1 MVILIAGET
10 HTGKTLLAQK
20 LLEAYR
26 YPCLSLDHL
35 KMGLIRSGRCAL
47 SPESDDA
54 ELTRY
59 LWPIVREMIKTC
71 IENRQNMIIEGCYIP
86 FGWEDD
92 FPDEYRKEIAYV
104 CLVFSEG
111 YIKERY
117 ADIAKY
123 ESVIENSKQGYY
135 LALRQTQQTLR
146 TDNPNWQ
153 PWLVFFFRALQQQM
167 WRLKKKIEHEHMLIT
182 KLPALSLQIL
192 EYTREHG
199 RATVSEL
206 VTLTG
211 VSRNTIRKYLYNLV
225 ASNYLELVG
234 RGRGSWYKI
243 K

>member
-35 KMGLIRSGRCAL
+35 KMGLIRSGQCAL
-47 SPESDDA
+47 SPESDGA

-117 ADIAKY
+117 ADIARY
-123 ESVIENSKQGYY
+123 ESVIENRKEACPAPESLLEGNRRN
-135 LALRQTQQTLR
+135 LRQCILHSYEYILMVCPGYRNDTAAPAYGSAQGR
-146 TDNPNWQ
+146 CRCGIMKS
-153 PWLVFFFRALQQQM
+153 FSRA
-167 WRLKKKIEHEHMLIT
+167 
-182 KLPALSLQIL
+182 PAPA
-192 EYTREHG
+192 G
-199 RATVSEL
+199 RAQRHPAIHCSL
-206 VTLTG
+206 S
-211 VSRNTIRKYLYNLV
+211 SRRDHV
-225 ASNYLELVG
+225 
-234 RGRGSWYKI
+234 R
-243 K
+243 

>member
-10 HTGKTLLAQK
+10 RTGKTLLAQK

-35 KMGLIRSGRCAL
+35 KMGLIRSGQCAL

-117 ADIAKY
+117 ADIARY
-123 ESVIENSKQGYY
+123 ESVIENRKEACPAPESLLEGNRRN
-135 LALRQTQQTLR
+135 LRQCILHSYKYILM
-146 TDNPNWQ
+146 DKDY
-153 PWLVFFFRALQQQM
+153 ALDIEM
-167 WRLKKKIEHEHMLIT
+167 IRRLLHTAAPKGD
-182 KLPALSLQIL
+182 A
-192 EYTREHG
+192 
-199 RATVSEL
+199 
-206 VTLTG
+206 
-211 VSRNTIRKYLYNLV
+211 V
-225 ASNYLELVG
+225 AG
-234 RGRGSWYKI
+234 
-243 K
+243 

>member
-35 KMGLIRSGRCAL
+35 KMGLIRSGQCAL

-71 IENRQNMIIEGCYIP
+71 VENRQNMIIEGCYIP

-117 ADIAKY
+117 ADIAGY
-123 ESVIENSKQGYY
+123 ESVSENRKEACPAPESLLEGNRRN
-135 LALRQTQQTLR
+135 LRQCILHSYKYILM
-146 TDNPNWQ
+146 DKDY
-153 PWLVFFFRALQQQM
+153 ALDIEM
-167 WRLKKKIEHEHMLIT
+167 IRRLLHTAAPK
-182 KLPALSLQIL
+182 AD
-192 EYTREHG
+192 
-199 RATVSEL
+199 A
-206 VTLTG
+206 
-211 VSRNTIRKYLYNLV
+211 V
-225 ASNYLELVG
+225 AG
-234 RGRGSWYKI
+234 
-243 K
+243 

>member
-35 KMGLIRSGRCAL
+35 KMGLIRSGQCAL
-47 SPESDDA
+47 SPESDGA

-86 FGWEDD
+86 FGWEND

-104 CLVFSEG
+104 CLVFSED

-117 ADIAKY
+117 ADIARY
-123 ESVIENSKQGYY
+123 ESVSENRKEACPAPESLLEGNRRN
-135 LALRQTQQTLR
+135 LRQCILHSYEYILMDKDYALDIEMIRRLLHTAAPRPMPLR
-146 TDNPNWQ
+146 DNE
-153 PWLVFFFRALQQQM
+153 VFFPCACPSRQGTEASCNPL
-167 WRLKKKIEHEHMLIT
+167 LSVIKEGPC
-182 KLPALSLQIL
+182 PAKQLS
-192 EYTREHG
+192 
-199 RATVSEL
+199 
-206 VTLTG
+206 
-211 VSRNTIRKYLYNLV
+211 
-225 ASNYLELVG
+225 
-234 RGRGSWYKI
+234 
-243 K
+243 

>member
-71 IENRQNMIIEGCYIP
+71 VENRQNMIIEGCYIP

-117 ADIAKY
+117 ADIAGY
-123 ESVIENSKQGYY
+123 ESVIENRKEACPAPESLLEGNRRN
-135 LALRQTQQTLR
+135 LRQCIRQRPRPMPLR
-146 TDNPNWQ
+146 DNE
-153 PWLVFFFRALQQQM
+153 VFFPVRCPSRQGMEASCNPL
-167 WRLKKKIEHEHMLIT
+167 LSVIKEGPC
-182 KLPALSLQIL
+182 PAKQLS
-192 EYTREHG
+192 
-199 RATVSEL
+199 
-206 VTLTG
+206 
-211 VSRNTIRKYLYNLV
+211 
-225 ASNYLELVG
+225 
-234 RGRGSWYKI
+234 
-243 K
+243 